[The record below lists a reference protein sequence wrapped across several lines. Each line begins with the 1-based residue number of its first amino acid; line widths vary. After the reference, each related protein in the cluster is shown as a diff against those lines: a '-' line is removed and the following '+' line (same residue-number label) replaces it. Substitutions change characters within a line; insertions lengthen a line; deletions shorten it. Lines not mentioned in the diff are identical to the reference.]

1 MLIMSLFNVIINMV
15 REGFGCYKLQPHYDT
30 NDPYLL
36 ILSGDQQLNNIIQLQ
51 TKYSAENA

>member
-1 MLIMSLFNVIINMV
+1 MV

-30 NDPYLL
+30 NDPPYLL
-36 ILSGDQQLNNIIQLQ
+36 ILSGDQKLNNIIQLQ